1 MIGIID
7 YGSGNIQ
14 AIRNIYKRL
23 KIETFIVKGPQD
35 VSLATKLIL
44 PGVGAFDEAIGKL
57 DQSGLRNAL
66 DEAVLQNKVPVMGI
80 CVGMQIM
87 ADSSE
92 EGTLKGLGW
101 ISGSVKCFDIN
112 QMNIVPKLPHMGWN
126 DISVSD
132 HPIFNGID
140 INVGFYFL
148 HSYFFRA
155 DKKKDVIAT
164 SFYQNEF
171 DCAINNENIFG
182 FQFHPEKSHSNGIK
196 LFKNFS
202 DILQC

>member
-23 KIETFIVKGPQD
+23 KIKTFIVKVPKD

-57 DQSGLRNAL
+57 EQSGLRNAL
-66 DEAVLQNKVPVMGI
+66 DKAVLQDKIPVMGI

-92 EGTLKGLGW
+92 EGALQGLGW

-112 QMNIVPKLPHMGWN
+112 QISIVPKLPHMGWN
-126 DISVSD
+126 EISVFKHS
-132 HPIFNGID
+132 IFDGID
-140 INVGFYFL
+140 KKIGFYFL
-148 HSYFFRA
+148 HSYFFKA
-155 DKKKDVIAT
+155 ESKKNVIAT
-164 SFYQNEF
+164 SCYQHKF
-171 DCAINNENIFG
+171 DCAINSENIFG
-182 FQFHPEKSHSNGIK
+182 FQFHPEKSHSNGIR

-202 DILQC
+202 DIVKC

>member
-35 VSLATKLIL
+35 VFLATKLIL

-126 DISVSD
+126 DISLSD
-132 HPIFNGID
+132 HPIFDGID
-140 INVGFYFL
+140 KNVGFYFL
-148 HSYFFRA
+148 HSYFFKA
-155 DKKKDVIAT
+155 NKENDVIAT
-164 SFYQNEF
+164 SFYQDEF

-182 FQFHPEKSHSNGIK
+182 FQFHPEKSHSNGIR

>member
-23 KIETFIVKGPQD
+23 KIDTFIINKPED
-35 VSLATKLIL
+35 VSQATKLIL

-57 DQSGLRNAL
+57 GKSGLRNVL
-66 DEAVLQNKVPVMGI
+66 DKAVLKKNIPVMGI

-87 ADSSE
+87 ANKSE
-92 EGTLKGLGW
+92 EGALEGLGW
-101 ISGSVKCFDIN
+101 IPGSVKSFDIS
-112 QMNIVPKLPHMGWN
+112 QIKTVPKIPHMGWN
-126 DISVSD
+126 NISATK

-140 INVGFYFL
+140 DKVGFYFL
-148 HSYFFRA
+148 HSYFFNA
-155 DKKKDVIAT
+155 EKKENVIAST
-164 SFYQNEF
+164 HYQHEF
-171 DCAINNENIFG
+171 NSAVNSKNIFG
-182 FQFHPEKSHSNGIK
+182 FQFHPEKSHTNGIK

-202 DILQC
+202 DIV

>member
-23 KIETFIVKGPQD
+23 KIETFIVKEPQD
-35 VSLATKLIL
+35 VSLASKLIL
-44 PGVGAFDEAIGKL
+44 PGVGAFDEAISKL
-57 DQSGLRNAL
+57 DQSGLRNTL
-66 DEAVLQNKVPVMGI
+66 DEAVLHNKVPVMGI

-87 ADSSE
+87 ADRSE

-101 ISGSVKCFDIN
+101 ISGSVKCFDIK

-126 DISVSD
+126 DISVSE
-132 HPIFNGID
+132 HPIFDGID
-140 INVGFYFL
+140 KNTGFYFL
-148 HSYFFRA
+148 HSYYFKA
-155 DKKKDVIAT
+155 DIKNNVIAT
-164 SFYQNEF
+164 SCYQHKF
-171 DCAINNENIFG
+171 DCAVNIENIFG
-182 FQFHPEKSHSNGIK
+182 FQFHPEKSHSNGII

-202 DILQC
+202 EILQC

>member
-23 KIETFIVKGPQD
+23 KIQTFIVKVPKD

-66 DEAVLQNKVPVMGI
+66 DRAVLQNKIPVMGI

-101 ISGSVKCFDIN
+101 ISGSVKCFDVN
-112 QMNIVPKLPHMGWN
+112 QMTIVPKLPHMGWN
-126 DISVSD
+126 EISSK
-132 HPIFNGID
+132 HSIFEGID
-140 INVGFYFL
+140 KKIGFYFL
-148 HSYFFRA
+148 HSYFFKA
-155 DKKKDVIAT
+155 ESKKNVIAT
-164 SFYQNEF
+164 SCYQHDF

-182 FQFHPEKSHSNGIK
+182 FQFHPEKSHSNGIR

-202 DILQC
+202 DIIEC

>member
-23 KIETFIVKGPQD
+23 KIETFIVKRPED
-35 VSLATKLIL
+35 VPLARRLVL
-44 PGVGAFDEAIGKL
+44 PGVGAFDEAMGML
-57 DQSGLRNAL
+57 DKSGLRTAL
-66 DEAVLQNKVPVMGI
+66 DTAVLQNKVPVMGI

-101 ISGSVKCFDIN
+101 ISGTVQRFDIKQIN
-112 QMNIVPKLPHMGWN
+112 MVPKLPHMGWN
-126 DISVSD
+126 DISASQ
-132 HPIFNGID
+132 HPIFDGID
-140 INVGFYFL
+140 KRVGFYFL
-148 HSYFFRA
+148 HSYFFKTEKERN
-155 DKKKDVIAT
+155 VIAT
-164 SFYQNEF
+164 CHYRSEF
-171 DCAINNENIFG
+171 DCAINDGNIFG
-182 FQFHPEKSHSNGIK
+182 FQFHPEKSHSNGIR

-202 DILQC
+202 EILLC

>member
-23 KIETFIVKGPQD
+23 KIETFIVKRPQD
-35 VSLATKLIL
+35 VSSATKLIL
-44 PGVGAFDEAIGKL
+44 PGVGAFDEVMSKL
-57 DQSGLRNAL
+57 DQSGMRNPL

-87 ADSSE
+87 ADNSE
-92 EGTLKGLGW
+92 EGILKGLGW

-126 DISVSD
+126 NISVSE
-132 HPIFNGID
+132 HPIFDGID
-140 INVGFYFL
+140 RNIGFYFL
-148 HSYFFRA
+148 HSYFFKA
-155 DKKKDVIAT
+155 NIKKNVIAT
-164 SFYQNEF
+164 SCYQHDF
-171 DCAINNENIFG
+171 DCAVNNENIFG
-182 FQFHPEKSHSNGIK
+182 FQFHPEK
-196 LFKNFS
+196 
-202 DILQC
+202 

>member
-1 MIGIID
+1 LIGIID

-35 VSLATKLIL
+35 VPLATKLVL

-66 DEAVLQNKVPVMGI
+66 DKAVLQNKVPVMGI

-112 QMNIVPKLPHMGWN
+112 QINIVPKLPHMGWN
-126 DISVSD
+126 DISVLE
-132 HPIFNGID
+132 HPIFDGID
-140 INVGFYFL
+140 KNIGFYFL
-148 HSYFFRA
+148 HSYFFKA

-164 SFYQNEF
+164 SCYQNEF

-182 FQFHPEKSHSNGIK
+182 FQFHPEKSHSNGIR

>member
-14 AIRNIYKRL
+14 AIRNIYKKL
-23 KIETFIVKGPQD
+23 KIDTFVVREPKDIL
-35 VSLATKLIL
+35 LASKLIL
-44 PGVGAFDEAIGKL
+44 PGVGAFDEAIAKL

-66 DEAVLQNKVPVMGI
+66 DQAVLNNRIPVMGI

-87 ADSSE
+87 ADTSE

-101 ISGSVKCFDIN
+101 ISGSVKHFDID
-112 QMNIVPKLPHMGWN
+112 QMIAVPKLPHMGWN
-126 DISVSD
+126 NISIME
-132 HPIFNGID
+132 HPIFEGID
-140 INVGFYFL
+140 EKVGFYFL
-148 HSYFFRA
+148 HSYFF
-155 DKKKDVIAT
+155 KTSVKENVIAT
-164 SFYQNEF
+164 SCYQQVF

-182 FQFHPEKSHSNGIK
+182 FQFHPEKSHSNGIR

-202 DILQC
+202 EI

>member
-23 KIETFIVKGPQD
+23 KIRTFIIREPQE
-35 VSLATKLIL
+35 VALATKLIL

-57 DQSGLRNAL
+57 DESGLRGAL
-66 DEAVLQNKVPVMGI
+66 DNAVLQNKVPVMGI

-101 ISGSVKCFDIN
+101 ISGSVKRFDIN
-112 QMNIVPKLPHMGWN
+112 QINIVPKLPHMGWN
-126 DISVSD
+126 DISSSE
-132 HPIFNGID
+132 HSIFEGID
-140 INVGFYFL
+140 KNIGFYFL
-148 HSYFFRA
+148 HSYFFKA

-164 SFYQNEF
+164 SCYMREF
-171 DCAINNENIFG
+171 HCAINNENIFG
-182 FQFHPEKSHSNGIK
+182 FQFHPEKSHSNGIR

-202 DILQC
+202 EILQC

>member
-66 DEAVLQNKVPVMGI
+66 DEAVLQNKVPV
-80 CVGMQIM
+80 
-87 ADSSE
+87 
-92 EGTLKGLGW
+92 
-101 ISGSVKCFDIN
+101 
-112 QMNIVPKLPHMGWN
+112 KL
-126 DISVSD
+126 SQSLV
-132 HPIFNGID
+132 
-140 INVGFYFL
+140 
-148 HSYFFRA
+148 
-155 DKKKDVIAT
+155 
-164 SFYQNEF
+164 
-171 DCAINNENIFG
+171 NNET
-182 FQFHPEKSHSNGIK
+182 
-196 LFKNFS
+196 FK
-202 DILQC
+202 QETKVA